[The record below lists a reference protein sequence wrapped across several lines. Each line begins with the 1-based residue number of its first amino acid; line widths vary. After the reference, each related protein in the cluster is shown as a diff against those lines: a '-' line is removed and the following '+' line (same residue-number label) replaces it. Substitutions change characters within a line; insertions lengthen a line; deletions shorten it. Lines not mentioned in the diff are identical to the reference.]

1 MDLFDQRDLILT
13 MDLTNRSDVLK
24 SARNQAD
31 INKVMML
38 RSFDPKFINLDAN
51 TPDAELLQ
59 VPDPWGQ
66 EIAAYREVFQIVES
80 AIDGLLEHFK
90 D

>member
-1 MDLFDQRDLILT
+1 MDLN
-13 MDLTNRSDVLK
+13 NRSEVLK
-24 SARNQAD
+24 SARNEAD

-38 RSFDPKFINLDAN
+38 RSFDPKLINLDAT
-51 TPDAELLQ
+51 TPEADLLQ

-66 EIAAYREVFQIVES
+66 EITAYREVFQIVDS
-80 AIDGLLEHFK
+80 AIDGLVAYFK

>member
-1 MDLFDQRDLILT
+1 MDLN
-13 MDLTNRSDVLK
+13 NRSEVLK

-38 RSFDPKFINLDAN
+38 RSFDPKLINLD
-51 TPDAELLQ
+51 TTKSGAELLQ

-66 EIAAYREVFQIVES
+66 EITAYREVFQIVDS
-80 AIDGLLEHFK
+80 AIDGLIEYFK
-90 D
+90 V

>member
-1 MDLFDQRDLILT
+1 
-13 MDLTNRSDVLK
+13 
-24 SARNQAD
+24 
-31 INKVMML
+31 MML
-38 RSFDPKFINLDAN
+38 RSFDPKLISLDTT

-66 EIAAYREVFQIVES
+66 EITAYREVFQIIDS
-80 AIDGLLEHFK
+80 AIDGLIQYFK